1 MPSYFDMRFSI
12 FFIIISGLPVFTKVP
27 QPHAAPV
34 QHITFQ
40 VTCQAEGFPRPT
52 VTWSRVGMPLP
63 AGRVVVNQGTLT
75 IKNLTP
81 ADSGLYDCVATNIMG
96 TKKTRTNVAVQR
108 HLGLYIH
115 KLVALFTPTYIYH
128 LRYKH
133 PSRDFGYIH
142 VRFSHRLNP
151 GTRTKKERNES
162 GVSSQSIVVVA
173 KYNLGHPD

>member
-1 MPSYFDMRFSI
+1 MFPFVKVICSAFDCPVMTFQDAIVVQGYFDMRFRI
-12 FFIIISGLPVFTKVP
+12 FFFIIIISGLPVFIKVP
-27 QPHAAPV
+27 PPHAASV
-34 QHITFQ
+34 QNSTFQ

-96 TKKTRTNVAVQR
+96 TKKARTNVAVQR

-115 KLVALFTPTYIYH
+115 KLVALFKHTY
-128 LRYKH
+128 
-133 PSRDFGYIH
+133 
-142 VRFSHRLNP
+142 
-151 GTRTKKERNES
+151 
-162 GVSSQSIVVVA
+162 VSSKI
-173 KYNLGHPD
+173 

>member
-12 FFIIISGLPVFTKVP
+12 FIIIISGLPVFTKVP

-34 QHITFQ
+34 QHTTFQ
-40 VTCQAEGFPRPT
+40 ISCQAEGFPRPT

-63 AGRVVVNQGTLT
+63 AGRVEVNQGTLT
-75 IKNLTP
+75 IKNLTA

-133 PSRDFGYIH
+133 PLRDFGYM
-142 VRFSHRLNP
+142 
-151 GTRTKKERNES
+151 
-162 GVSSQSIVVVA
+162 
-173 KYNLGHPD
+173 